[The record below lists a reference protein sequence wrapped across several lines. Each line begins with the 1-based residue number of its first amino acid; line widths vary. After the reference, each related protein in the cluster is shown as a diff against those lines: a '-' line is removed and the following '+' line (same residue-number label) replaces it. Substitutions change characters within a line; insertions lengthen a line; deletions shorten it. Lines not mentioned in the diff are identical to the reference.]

1 MVTFRFAENGM
12 EGNVNCGFFSS
23 CIVNGL
29 SAAGKIF
36 PQWIFLAVP
45 AFFLAFPTASEAGE
59 KDEKIITSHGYSYF
73 GDLKYPE
80 NYQHFDYVNP
90 NAPVGGEI
98 SIAISGSFDSLNPY
112 SRKGRASP
120 LSTSMYE
127 SLLGESLTS
136 GGSMP
141 ADAYGEYYGLLAH
154 KLEYPESKDWVI
166 FHMRPEARFSDG
178 TPVTAHDVL
187 FSHNLLLDQGLKSY
201 AEAVRKLIPSA
212 EVIDDHTLKFHFAD
226 GVSRRSLIEQ
236 VGFVPVWSRAWYEKT
251 GARLDEP
258 RIEISPGSGPY
269 VVDEVEV
276 NRQMALRRNLDYW
289 GWHLPI
295 NRGRYNFE
303 RIRLE
308 FFADSTAA
316 FEAFKAGE
324 VTYRTESD
332 PKLWASAY
340 DFPATENGWVVREDL
355 PDGTPPAMS
364 GIVFNMRKEFLQDK
378 NVRKAIAL
386 AFNFEWINKSLYYD
400 LFDQQRSYSNGTEIE
415 ARGIP
420 EGIDREMLV
429 SLGDL
434 VPEEILTSEALVPHS
449 SDPARLATRR
459 NLRQALKLM
468 SEAGWTVDNEGRLVN
483 AGNEQ
488 MLVEFLVNSSAS
500 PTTKAIAENFVSNL
514 RQLGMNAQLQTVDS
528 AQYTDRERKFDYDL
542 TFDGYPAL
550 ISVGHGLSQ
559 RLGSEDAEYSL
570 FNPAGLA
577 SPLVDAVIEIA
588 LNTGSKRDE
597 TASLRVLDRVLRY
610 EFILIPEGYKPDH
623 WVSYWNMYSH
633 PETIPP
639 FALGTLDF
647 WWFDEDKAAR
657 LESEGAL

>member
-1 MVTFRFAENGM
+1 M
-12 EGNVNCGFFSS
+12 EHNMNYGILSS
-23 CIVNGL
+23 YIFNRLSIVGAISL
-29 SAAGKIF
+29 
-36 PQWIFLAVP
+36 PRIFLSVP
-45 AFFLAFPTASEAGE
+45 VFFFIFLTAFEASGE
-59 KDEKIITSHGYSYF
+59 DEKIITSYGYSYF

-80 NYQHFDYVNP
+80 NYKHFDYVNP

-98 SIAISGSFDSLNPY
+98 SIAISGSFDSMNPY
-112 SRKGRASP
+112 SRKGRASL
-120 LSTSMYE
+120 LSSSMYE

-141 ADAYGEYYGLLAH
+141 ADAFGEYYGLLAH

-201 AEAVRKLIPSA
+201 AEGVRKLIPNA
-212 EVIDDHTLKFHFAD
+212 EVVDDHTLKFYFAD

-236 VGFVPVWSRAWYEKT
+236 VGFVPVWSKAWYEKT

-258 RIEISPGSGPY
+258 RIETSPGSGPY

-276 NRQMALRRNLDYW
+276 NRRMTLRRNPDYW

-303 RIRLE
+303 KIRLE
-308 FFADSTAA
+308 YFADSTAA

-340 DFPATENGWVVREDL
+340 DFPAIENGWVARENL
-355 PDGTPPAMS
+355 LDGTPPAMS
-364 GIVFNMRKEFLQDK
+364 GIVFNTRKELLKNK

-386 AFNFEWINKSLYYD
+386 AFNFEWINKSLYYG
-400 LFDQQRSYSNGTEIE
+400 LFDQQRSFSNGTEME
-415 ARGIP
+415 AIDIP
-420 EGIDREMLV
+420 EGIDREILV

-434 VPEEILTSEALVPHS
+434 VAEEILISEPLVPHT
-449 SDPARLATRR
+449 SDPERLATRK

-468 SEAGWTVDNEGRLVN
+468 SEAGWNVDNDGRLVN
-483 AGNEQ
+483 ADDEQ
-488 MLVEFLVNSSAS
+488 MLVEFLLNSSAS
-500 PTTKAIAENFVSNL
+500 PTTKAISENFVSTL
-514 RQLGMNAQLQTVDS
+514 KQLGVNAQLQTVDS

-542 TFDGYPAL
+542 IFDGYPAL
-550 ISVGHGLSQ
+550 MSVGHGLSQ
-559 RLGSEDAEYSL
+559 RLGSEDADYSV

-577 SPLVDAVIEIA
+577 SPLVDAVIDVALSTGNKQDEI
-588 LNTGSKRDE
+588 
-597 TASLRVLDRVLRY
+597 ASLRVLDRVLRY

-623 WVSYWNMYSH
+623 WVAYWDMYSH

-647 WWFDEDKAAR
+647 WWFDEEKAAG